1 MKKLELWNVP
11 SMKLSWK
18 QKLILDVLK
27 DEFAGSAFGP
37 ELLSCSENED
47 LQKLTINEITWHI
60 LRLRENGLVTSEK
73 LNYKGRVLN
82 RYSITPV
89 VIYEGVEIK

>member
-1 MKKLELWNVP
+1 MRMVDIEIP
-11 SMKLSWK
+11 EIKLSWK

-37 ELLSCSENED
+37 ELLDCSENED

-82 RYSITPV
+82 KYSITPV
-89 VIYEGVEIK
+89 VIYEGIEIK

>member
-47 LQKLTINEITWHI
+47 IQKLTINEITWHI

-82 RYSITPV
+82 KYSITPI
-89 VIYEGVEIK
+89 VIYDGVEIK

>member
-1 MKKLELWNVP
+1 MKKLELWDVP

-37 ELLSCSENED
+37 ELLDCSENED

-82 RYSITPV
+82 KYSITPV
-89 VIYEGVEIK
+89 VIYEGIEIK